1 MRIAIPTKN
10 RPDPTDPTDPTCA
23 SWQSGVMLL
32 ALMIFMAIVGIVVT
46 KTAEVWST
54 TLAREREQELLFVGD
69 QYRQAI
75 ERYYYATPGSA
86 KALPAT
92 LEDLAQDDRF
102 PKSQRHLRQTYLDP
116 MQGGDA
122 WGVVRQGS
130 RIVGVYSLSEQKPMK
145 KSGFDPRYSEF
156 SSAQTYRGWRFVF
169 RPPVAAATG
178 STLRSPKLTTPAGAA
193 NDNQA
198 NVPDI
203 RVPAKK

>member
-10 RPDPTDPTDPTCA
+10 HPDPTDPTCA
-23 SWQSGVMLL
+23 PWQSGVMLL
-32 ALMIFMAIVGIVVT
+32 ALMIFMAVVGIVVT

-69 QYRQAI
+69 QYRKAI
-75 ERYYYATPGSA
+75 ERYYYATPGFA

-102 PKSQRHLRQTYLDP
+102 PKSLRHLRQTYPDP

-156 SSAQTYRGWRFVF
+156 ASAQTYRGWRFVF